1 MKRECELKEDSFF
14 VLWQIWE
21 YQQICNMKKETILS
35 APELTNVS
43 DAFSKFRTLPGNEI
57 KTSNDFYSFLVMP
70 SVERDRFL
78 SGCKL
83 SPVINENIVR
93 QQFKI

>member
-1 MKRECELKEDSFF
+1 
-14 VLWQIWE
+14 
-21 YQQICNMKKETILS
+21 MKKETILS
-35 APELTNVS
+35 APELINVS

-78 SGCKL
+78 SESCKL

-93 QQFKI
+93 QQFKV

>member
-1 MKRECELKEDSFF
+1 MKEDSFF

-21 YQQICNMKKETILS
+21 FQQICNMKTETILS

-70 SVERDRFL
+70 SVERDRFFIWL
-78 SGCKL
+78 
-83 SPVINENIVR
+83 
-93 QQFKI
+93 